1 MSSCTDLLLLNEKRL
16 FKDIRASLS
25 GGAKET
31 RNVLEIRD
39 NVLYVWNA
47 DKCCVLTLN
56 VAAARGK
63 LGEDVPYQLGL
74 RLLVEEEK
82 AKPAAPSLINNPET
96 MDTVQNTADLTP
108 LTWVPSLNPCPRFS
122 HQPPSTSLQPTDPPI
137 FEVANVLRNETATQL
152 ALWGNLGIALME
164 LPKRW
169 GKDTVYEGGKEVIL
183 CTNHNFGDFGAST
196 EIRRVRWHPGSTND
210 SHLLVLTSEN
220 SFRLYECEV
229 GNAPRLIKCWKV
241 GRAPS
246 GSPSKIPDF
255 TSLGETA
262 VDFDFAT
269 PTLKKPEMFADKNLD
284 EVKDIIDWNHIEW
297 PILVLRGN
305 GEVLIVCGNV
315 SLENYETPAVLGSL
329 SMYPPTDDNYGI
341 DSCSIMCLQT
351 TPPIVVIAMCTGKI
365 YHAILLRETLDD
377 DADNDDRKTWSQYG
391 SNYSLHTPD
400 DALYVYECVELELG
414 LLFTDDDKK
423 YNCPIHLHCDKGNKS
438 RYFCSHNAG
447 IHMISLPMVSQL
459 EEFIHGKYIYHYNG
473 EDHLPSMSN
482 QSTLQYLFSTRTKH
496 TDVEEATP
504 ILGFGLLQEPCVL
517 VALLHTGVVVD
528 LSVIDLYYLPRIEQL
543 EPIISITK
551 KVNKES
557 FDTYIKKL
565 LRREVSQPITKIG
578 SRPMSLS
585 ESLELLYH
593 ATNIFRTQH
602 FVRHDKVREEIS
614 KKVRALKALKIHLLK
629 ELDTL
634 METKKELRQTAER
647 LAERYE
653 DINDK
658 QKELARRAEE
668 VLRLVNYKEP
678 LMTAV
683 ERAEAEELKK
693 MDMKIHDMKIRLEQL
708 KKKSTQQTVQQNGE
722 CNGKRK
728 EIVIT
733 ASQEETIK
741 ENLGQMYVD
750 LIVQ

>member
-1 MSSCTDLLLLNEKRL
+1 MSSCTDLLRLNEKGL
-16 FKDIRASLS
+16 FKDIKENLTS
-25 GGAKET
+25 GAKET
-31 RNVLEIRD
+31 RNILEIRD
-39 NVLYVWNA
+39 NVLYVWNG

-56 VAAARGK
+56 VAVTRGK
-63 LGEDVPYQLGL
+63 LGEDVPYQ
-74 RLLVEEEK
+74 
-82 AKPAAPSLINNPET
+82 T
-96 MDTVQNTADLTP
+96 
-108 LTWVPSLNPCPRFS
+108 
-122 HQPPSTSLQPTDPPI
+122 LQPTDPPI
-137 FEVANVLRNETATQL
+137 FEVTNVLINETATQL
-152 ALWGNLGIALME
+152 ALWGKLGIALME

-169 GKDTVYEGGKEVIL
+169 GKDAVYEGGKEEIL
-183 CTNHNFGDFGAST
+183 CTNYNFGDFEATT
-196 EIRRVRWHPGSTND
+196 EIQRARWHPGSTND

-220 SFRLYECEV
+220 SFRLYECEL
-229 GNAPRLIKCWKV
+229 GNAPRLVKCWKV
-241 GRAPS
+241 GRVPS
-246 GSPSKIPDF
+246 SSPSKIPDF

-269 PTLKKPEMFADKNLD
+269 PTLRKPEMFTDKSPD
-284 EVKDIIDWNHIEW
+284 KIKETVDWNQIEW

-305 GEVLIVCGNV
+305 GEVLIVRGNV
-315 SLENYETPAVLGSL
+315 LLENYENPVVLGSL
-329 SMYPPTDDNYGI
+329 SMYPSTDDNYGI

-351 TPPIVVIAMCTGKI
+351 TPPIVIIAMCTGKI
-365 YHAILLRETLDD
+365 YHAILLREILDND
-377 DADNDDRKTWSQYG
+377 DDDRKTWSQYG

-414 LLFTDDDKK
+414 LLFTDEDKK

-447 IHMISLPMVSQL
+447 IHMVSLPMVSQL
-459 EEFIHGKYIYHYNG
+459 EEFIYDNDGNY
-473 EDHLPSMSN
+473 LPSLLN
-482 QSTLQYLFSTRTKH
+482 QSILQYLFSTRTKH
-496 TDVEEATP
+496 TNVDEATP

-517 VALLHTGVVVD
+517 IALLHTGVVID

-543 EPIISITK
+543 EPITNTMK
-551 KVNKES
+551 RVNKEP
-557 FDTYIKKL
+557 FDVYIKKL

-578 SRPMSLS
+578 SHSMSLS

-614 KKVRALKALKIHLLK
+614 KKVRALKALKSHLLK

-678 LMTAV
+678 SMTSF

-693 MDMKIHDMKIRLEQL
+693 MDIKIHDMQIRLEQL
-708 KKKSTQQTVQQNGE
+708 KKKSAQQTVHANGIE
-722 CNGKRK
+722 SNEKRK
-728 EIVIT
+728 EIVFT
-733 ASQEETIK
+733 RNQEEAAK
-741 ENLGQMYVD
+741 ENLHQMAKNIKNLVD
-750 LIVQ
+750 HVKQIKAEISLSYISKQ

>member
-1 MSSCTDLLLLNEKRL
+1 MSSCTDLLRLNEKGL
-16 FKDIRASLS
+16 FKDIKASLS
-25 GGAKET
+25 SSAKET
-31 RNVLEIRD
+31 RNILEIRD

-56 VAAARGK
+56 VAATRGK
-63 LGEDVPYQLGL
+63 ISEDVPYQTL
-74 RLLVEEEK
+74 R
-82 AKPAAPSLINNPET
+82 
-96 MDTVQNTADLTP
+96 
-108 LTWVPSLNPCPRFS
+108 
-122 HQPPSTSLQPTDPPI
+122 PTDPPI
-137 FEVANVLRNETATQL
+137 FEVTNVLINETATQL
-152 ALWGNLGIALME
+152 ALWGRLGIAIME

-169 GKDTVYEGGKEVIL
+169 GKDAVYEGGKKEIL
-183 CTNHNFGDFGAST
+183 CMNHNFGDFGVTT
-196 EIRRVRWHPGSTND
+196 EIQRTRWHPGSTND

-220 SFRLYECEV
+220 SFRLYECDL
-229 GNAPRLIKCWKV
+229 GDAPRLVKCWKV

-246 GSPSKIPDF
+246 SSPSKIPDF

-269 PTLKKPEMFADKNLD
+269 PTLRKPEMFVNKNTD
-284 EVKDIIDWNHIEW
+284 EIKETIDWNQIEW

-305 GEVLIVCGNV
+305 GEVLIVRGNV
-315 SLENYETPAVLGSL
+315 LLENCENPVVLGSL
-329 SMYPPTDDNYGI
+329 SMYPSTDDNYGI

-351 TPPIVVIAMCTGKI
+351 TPPIVVVAMCTGKI
-365 YHAILLRETLDD
+365 YHAILLREILDD
-377 DADNDDRKTWSQYG
+377 DDDDRKTWSQYG

-423 YNCPIHLHCDKGNKS
+423 YNCPIHLHYDKGNKS

-447 IHMISLPMVSQL
+447 IHMVSLPMVSQL
-459 EEFIHGKYIYHYNG
+459 EELIYDNSGNY
-473 EDHLPSMSN
+473 LPSLLN
-482 QSTLQYLFSTRTKH
+482 QSVLQYLFSTRTKH
-496 TDVEEATP
+496 TNISETTP

-517 VALLHTGVVVD
+517 IALLHTGVVID

-543 EPIISITK
+543 EPVMNTAK
-551 KVNKES
+551 KVNKEP
-557 FDTYIKKL
+557 FDIYIKKL
-565 LRREVSQPITKIG
+565 LRRDVSQPITKIG
-578 SRPMSLS
+578 SRSMSLS

-614 KKVRALKALKIHLLK
+614 KKVRALKALKSHLLK

-678 LMTAV
+678 LMTSI

-693 MDMKIHDMKIRLEQL
+693 MDMKIHDMQIRLEQL
-708 KKKSTQQTVQQNGE
+708 KKKSAQQTVHTNGTE
-722 CNGKRK
+722 FNEKRK
-728 EIVIT
+728 EIVFT
-733 ASQEETIK
+733 HNQEKAAK
-741 ENLGQMYVD
+741 ENLCHMAKNIKNLVD
-750 LIVQ
+750 QVKQIKAEISLSYISKQ

>member
-1 MSSCTDLLLLNEKRL
+1 MSSCTDLLRLNEKGL
-16 FKDIRASLS
+16 FKDIKASLS
-25 GGAKET
+25 SGAKET
-31 RNVLEIRD
+31 RNILEIRD

-56 VAAARGK
+56 IAATRGK
-63 LGEDVPYQLGL
+63 VGEDVPYQTL
-74 RLLVEEEK
+74 R
-82 AKPAAPSLINNPET
+82 
-96 MDTVQNTADLTP
+96 
-108 LTWVPSLNPCPRFS
+108 
-122 HQPPSTSLQPTDPPI
+122 PTDPPI
-137 FEVANVLRNETATQL
+137 FEVTNVLINETATQL
-152 ALWGNLGIALME
+152 ALWGKLGIALVE

-169 GKDTVYEGGKEVIL
+169 GKDAVYEGGKKEIL
-183 CTNHNFGDFGAST
+183 CTNHNFGDFGATT
-196 EIRRVRWHPGSTND
+196 EIQRVRWHPGSTND

-220 SFRLYECEV
+220 SFRLYECDL
-229 GNAPRLIKCWKV
+229 GDAPRLVKCWKV

-246 GSPSKIPDF
+246 SSPSKIPDF

-269 PTLKKPEMFADKNLD
+269 PTLRKPEMFVNTIEIKEA
-284 EVKDIIDWNHIEW
+284 IDWNQIEW

-305 GEVLIVCGNV
+305 GEVLIVRGNV
-315 SLENYETPAVLGSL
+315 LLESCENPVVLGSL
-329 SMYPPTDDNYGI
+329 SMYPSTDDNYGI

-365 YHAILLRETLDD
+365 YHAILLREILDD
-377 DADNDDRKTWSQYG
+377 DDDDRKTWSQYG

-447 IHMISLPMVSQL
+447 IHMVSLPMVSQL
-459 EEFIHGKYIYHYNG
+459 EELIHGNKNNSGNY
-473 EDHLPSMSN
+473 LPSLLN
-482 QSTLQYLFSTRTKH
+482 QSVLQYLFSTRTKH
-496 TDVEEATP
+496 TNVDEATP

-517 VALLHTGVVVD
+517 IALLHTGVVID

-543 EPIISITK
+543 EPVMNTAK
-551 KVNKES
+551 KVNKEP
-557 FDTYIKKL
+557 FDVYIKKL
-565 LRREVSQPITKIG
+565 LRRDVSQPITKIG
-578 SRPMSLS
+578 SRSMSLN

-602 FVRHDKVREEIS
+602 FVGHDKVREEIG
-614 KKVRALKALKIHLLK
+614 KKVRTLKALKSHLLK

-678 LMTAV
+678 SMTSI

-693 MDMKIHDMKIRLEQL
+693 MDTKIHDMQIRLEQL
-708 KKKSTQQTVQQNGE
+708 KKKSAQQTVQTNGTE
-722 CNGKRK
+722 FNEKRK
-728 EIVIT
+728 EIVFT
-733 ASQEETIK
+733 HNQEEVAK
-741 ENLGQMYVD
+741 ENLRHMAKNIKNLVD
-750 LIVQ
+750 QVKQIKAEISLSYISKQ

>member
-1 MSSCTDLLLLNEKRL
+1 M
-16 FKDIRASLS
+16 SLS
-25 GGAKET
+25 RSAKET
-31 RNVLEIRD
+31 RNILEIRD

-56 VAAARGK
+56 VAATRGK
-63 LGEDVPYQLGL
+63 LDEDIPYQTL
-74 RLLVEEEK
+74 R
-82 AKPAAPSLINNPET
+82 
-96 MDTVQNTADLTP
+96 
-108 LTWVPSLNPCPRFS
+108 
-122 HQPPSTSLQPTDPPI
+122 PTDPPI
-137 FEVANVLRNETATQL
+137 FEVTNVLINETATQL
-152 ALWGNLGIALME
+152 ALWGKLGIALME

-169 GKDTVYEGGKEVIL
+169 GKDAVYEGGKEEIL
-183 CTNHNFGDFGAST
+183 CTNHNFGDFGATT
-196 EIRRVRWHPGSTND
+196 EIQRVRWHPGSTND
-210 SHLLVLTSEN
+210 SHLLILTSEN
-220 SFRLYECEV
+220 SFCLYECEL
-229 GNAPRLIKCWKV
+229 GGAPRLVKCWKV

-246 GSPSKIPDF
+246 SSPSKIPDF

-269 PTLKKPEMFADKNLD
+269 PTLRKPELFANKNTN
-284 EVKDIIDWNHIEW
+284 EIKEAVDWNQIEW

-305 GEVLIVCGNV
+305 GEVLIVRGNFL
-315 SLENYETPAVLGSL
+315 LENYENPVVLGSL
-329 SMYPPTDDNYGI
+329 SMYPSTDDNYGI

-365 YHAILLRETLDD
+365 YHAILLREISDD
-377 DADNDDRKTWSQYG
+377 DDDDRKTWSQYG

-447 IHMISLPMVSQL
+447 IHMVSLPMVSQL
-459 EEFIHGKYIYHYNG
+459 EELIHDNSGNY
-473 EDHLPSMSN
+473 LPSLLN
-482 QSTLQYLFSTRTKH
+482 QSVLQYLFSTRTKH
-496 TDVEEATP
+496 TNVDEATP

-517 VALLHTGVVVD
+517 VALLHTGVVID

-543 EPIISITK
+543 EPVMNLTK
-551 KVNKES
+551 KVNKEP
-557 FDTYIKKL
+557 FDVYIKKL
-565 LRREVSQPITKIG
+565 LRRETSQPITKIG
-578 SRPMSLS
+578 SRSMSLS

-614 KKVRALKALKIHLLK
+614 KKVRALKALKSHLLK

-634 METKKELRQTAER
+634 TETKKELRQTAEL

-678 LMTAV
+678 SMTSV

-693 MDMKIHDMKIRLEQL
+693 MDVKIHDMKIRLEQL
-708 KKKSTQQTVQQNGE
+708 KKKSAQQTAHTNGTE
-722 CNGKRK
+722 VNGKTK
-728 EIVIT
+728 EIVFT
-733 ASQEETIK
+733 HNQEEAVKETLCQMAKNIK
-741 ENLGQMYVD
+741 NLVD
-750 LIVQ
+750 QAKQIRAEISLSYISKQ

>member
-1 MSSCTDLLLLNEKRL
+1 MSSCTDLLRLNEKGL
-16 FKDIRASLS
+16 FKDIKASLS
-25 GGAKET
+25 SGAKET
-31 RNVLEIRD
+31 RNILEIRD

-47 DKCCVLTLN
+47 DKCCVLTFN
-56 VAAARGK
+56 VAATRGK
-63 LGEDVPYQLGL
+63 IGEDVPYQTL
-74 RLLVEEEK
+74 R
-82 AKPAAPSLINNPET
+82 
-96 MDTVQNTADLTP
+96 
-108 LTWVPSLNPCPRFS
+108 
-122 HQPPSTSLQPTDPPI
+122 PTDPPI
-137 FEVANVLRNETATQL
+137 FEVTNVLINETATQL
-152 ALWGNLGIALME
+152 ALWGKLGITIME

-169 GKDTVYEGGKEVIL
+169 GKDAVYEGGKKEIL
-183 CTNHNFGDFGAST
+183 CTNHNFGDFGATT
-196 EIRRVRWHPGSTND
+196 EIQRTRWHPGSTND

-220 SFRLYECEV
+220 SFRLYECDL
-229 GNAPRLIKCWKV
+229 GDAPRLVKCWKV

-246 GSPSKIPDF
+246 NSPSKIPDF

-269 PTLKKPEMFADKNLD
+269 STLRKPEMFVDKNTD
-284 EVKDIIDWNHIEW
+284 EIKETIDWNQIEW

-305 GEVLIVCGNV
+305 GEVLIVRGNV
-315 SLENYETPAVLGSL
+315 LLENCENPVVLGSL
-329 SMYPPTDDNYGI
+329 SMYPSTDDNYGI

-351 TPPIVVIAMCTGKI
+351 TPPIVVVAMCTGKI
-365 YHAILLRETLDD
+365 YHAILLREILDD
-377 DADNDDRKTWSQYG
+377 DDDDRKTWSQYG

-447 IHMISLPMVSQL
+447 IHMVSLPMVSQL
-459 EEFIHGKYIYHYNG
+459 EELIHDNSGNY
-473 EDHLPSMSN
+473 LPSLLN
-482 QSTLQYLFSTRTKH
+482 QSILQYLFSTRTKH
-496 TDVEEATP
+496 TNINEATP

-517 VALLHTGVVVD
+517 IALLHTGVVID

-543 EPIISITK
+543 EPVMNTAK
-551 KVNKES
+551 KVNKEP
-557 FDTYIKKL
+557 FDVYIKKL
-565 LRREVSQPITKIG
+565 LRRDVSQPITKIG
-578 SRPMSLS
+578 SRSMSLS

-614 KKVRALKALKIHLLK
+614 KKVRALKALKSHLLK

-658 QKELARRAEE
+658 QKELAQQ
-668 VLRLVNYKEP
+668 
-678 LMTAV
+678 
-683 ERAEAEELKK
+683 KK
-693 MDMKIHDMKIRLEQL
+693 F
-708 KKKSTQQTVQQNGE
+708 
-722 CNGKRK
+722 
-728 EIVIT
+728 
-733 ASQEETIK
+733 
-741 ENLGQMYVD
+741 
-750 LIVQ
+750 

>member
-1 MSSCTDLLLLNEKRL
+1 MSQRFLRYTISPRVLILPVGRYPENASIAFLIRNPRGTLL
-16 FKDIRASLS
+16 
-25 GGAKET
+25 
-31 RNVLEIRD
+31 
-39 NVLYVWNA
+39 
-47 DKCCVLTLN
+47 
-56 VAAARGK
+56 
-63 LGEDVPYQLGL
+63 
-74 RLLVEEEK
+74 
-82 AKPAAPSLINNPET
+82 
-96 MDTVQNTADLTP
+96 
-108 LTWVPSLNPCPRFS
+108 
-122 HQPPSTSLQPTDPPI
+122 PTDSPI
-137 FEVANVLRNETATQL
+137 FEVTNVLINETATQL
-152 ALWGNLGIALME
+152 ALWGRLGIAIMK

-169 GKDTVYEGGKEVIL
+169 GKDAVYEGGKKEIL
-183 CTNHNFGDFGAST
+183 CMNHNFGDFGATT
-196 EIRRVRWHPGSTND
+196 EIQRTRWHPGSTND

-220 SFRLYECEV
+220 SFRLYECDL
-229 GNAPRLIKCWKV
+229 GDAPRLVKCWKV

-246 GSPSKIPDF
+246 SSPSKIPDF

-269 PTLKKPEMFADKNLD
+269 PTLRKPEMFVDKNTD
-284 EVKDIIDWNHIEW
+284 EIKETIDWNQIEW

-305 GEVLIVCGNV
+305 GEVLIVRGNV
-315 SLENYETPAVLGSL
+315 LLENCENPVVLGSL
-329 SMYPPTDDNYGI
+329 SMYPSTDDNYGI

-351 TPPIVVIAMCTGKI
+351 TPPIVVVAMCTGKI
-365 YHAILLRETLDD
+365 YHAILLREILDD
-377 DADNDDRKTWSQYG
+377 DDDDRKTWSQYG

-447 IHMISLPMVSQL
+447 IHMVSLSMVSQL
-459 EEFIHGKYIYHYNG
+459 EELIHGNG
-473 EDHLPSMSN
+473 NYLPSLLN
-482 QSTLQYLFSTRTKH
+482 QSVLQYLFSTRTKH
-496 TDVEEATP
+496 TNVDEATP

-517 VALLHTGVVVD
+517 IALLHTGVVID

-543 EPIISITK
+543 EPVMNTAK
-551 KVNKES
+551 KVNKEP
-557 FDTYIKKL
+557 FDVYIKKL
-565 LRREVSQPITKIG
+565 LRRDVSQPITKIG
-578 SRPMSLS
+578 SRSMSLS

-614 KKVRALKALKIHLLK
+614 KKVRALKALKSHLLK

-678 LMTAV
+678 LMTSI

-693 MDMKIHDMKIRLEQL
+693 MDMKIHDMQIRLEQL
-708 KKKSTQQTVQQNGE
+708 KKKSAQQTVHTNGTE
-722 CNGKRK
+722 FNEKRK
-728 EIVIT
+728 EIVFT
-733 ASQEETIK
+733 HNQEEAAK
-741 ENLGQMYVD
+741 ENLCHMTKNIKNLVD
-750 LIVQ
+750 QVKQIKAEISLSYISKQ

>member
-1 MSSCTDLLLLNEKRL
+1 MSSCTDLLRLNEKEL
-16 FKDIRASLS
+16 FKDIKASLS
-25 GGAKET
+25 SSAKET
-31 RNVLEIRD
+31 RNILEIRD

-56 VAAARGK
+56 VAATRGK
-63 LGEDVPYQLGL
+63 LGEDVPYQ
-74 RLLVEEEK
+74 
-82 AKPAAPSLINNPET
+82 T
-96 MDTVQNTADLTP
+96 
-108 LTWVPSLNPCPRFS
+108 
-122 HQPPSTSLQPTDPPI
+122 LQPTDPPI
-137 FEVANVLRNETATQL
+137 FEVTNVLINETATQL
-152 ALWGNLGIALME
+152 ALWGKLGIALME

-169 GKDTVYEGGKEVIL
+169 GKDAVYEGGKEEIL
-183 CTNHNFGDFGAST
+183 CTNHNFGDFEATT
-196 EIRRVRWHPGSTND
+196 EIQQARWHPGSTND

-220 SFRLYECEV
+220 SFRLYECEL
-229 GNAPRLIKCWKV
+229 GGAPRLIKCWKV

-246 GSPSKIPDF
+246 SSPSKIPDF

-269 PTLKKPEMFADKNLD
+269 PTLRKPELFAND
-284 EVKDIIDWNHIEW
+284 EMKEVMNWNQIEW

-305 GEVLIVCGNV
+305 GEVLIVRGNV
-315 SLENYETPAVLGSL
+315 LLENYENPVVLGSL
-329 SMYPPTDDNYGI
+329 SMYPSTDDNYGI

-365 YHAILLRETLDD
+365 YHAILLREISDD
-377 DADNDDRKTWSQYG
+377 DDDDRKTWSQYG
-391 SNYSLHTPD
+391 SSYSLHTPD

-447 IHMISLPMVSQL
+447 IHMVSLPMVSQL
-459 EEFIHGKYIYHYNG
+459 EEFIHDNSGNY
-473 EDHLPSMSN
+473 LPSLLN
-482 QSTLQYLFSTRTKH
+482 QSILQYLFSTRTKH
-496 TDVEEATP
+496 TNVDEPTP
-504 ILGFGLLQEPCVL
+504 IFGFGLLQEPCIL
-517 VALLHTGVVVD
+517 VALLHTGVVID

-543 EPIISITK
+543 EPVIDTTK
-551 KVNKES
+551 KVNKEP
-557 FDTYIKKL
+557 FDVYIKKL
-565 LRREVSQPITKIG
+565 LRREISQPITKIG
-578 SRPMSLS
+578 SRSMSLS

-614 KKVRALKALKIHLLK
+614 KKVRALKALKSHLLK
-629 ELDTL
+629 ELDAL
-634 METKKELRQTAER
+634 IETKKELRQTAER

-678 LMTAV
+678 SMTSI

-693 MDMKIHDMKIRLEQL
+693 MDVKIYDMQIRLEQL
-708 KKKSTQQTVQQNGE
+708 KKKSAQQTMHTNGIE
-722 CNGKRK
+722 TNGKKK
-728 EIVIT
+728 EIVFT
-733 ASQEETIK
+733 RSQEEATK
-741 ENLGQMYVD
+741 ENLSQTAKNIKNLVD
-750 LIVQ
+750 QVKQIKAEISLSYISKQ

>member
-1 MSSCTDLLLLNEKRL
+1 M
-16 FKDIRASLS
+16 SLS
-25 GGAKET
+25 RGAKET
-31 RNVLEIRD
+31 RNILEIRD

-56 VAAARGK
+56 VAATRGK
-63 LGEDVPYQLGL
+63 LDEDIPYQTL
-74 RLLVEEEK
+74 R
-82 AKPAAPSLINNPET
+82 
-96 MDTVQNTADLTP
+96 
-108 LTWVPSLNPCPRFS
+108 
-122 HQPPSTSLQPTDPPI
+122 PTDPPI
-137 FEVANVLRNETATQL
+137 FEVTNVLINETATQL
-152 ALWGNLGIALME
+152 ALWGKLGIALME

-169 GKDTVYEGGKEVIL
+169 GKDAVYEGGKEEIL
-183 CTNHNFGDFGAST
+183 CTNHNFGDFGATT
-196 EIRRVRWHPGSTND
+196 EIQRVRWHPGSTND
-210 SHLLVLTSEN
+210 SHLLILTSEN
-220 SFRLYECEV
+220 SFCLYECEL
-229 GNAPRLIKCWKV
+229 GGAPRLVKCWKV

-246 GSPSKIPDF
+246 SSPSKIPDF

-269 PTLKKPEMFADKNLD
+269 PTLRKPELFANKNTN
-284 EVKDIIDWNHIEW
+284 EIKEAVDWNQIEW

-305 GEVLIVCGNV
+305 GEVLIVRGNFL
-315 SLENYETPAVLGSL
+315 LENYENPVVLGSL
-329 SMYPPTDDNYGI
+329 SMYPSTDDNYGI

-365 YHAILLRETLDD
+365 YHAILLREISDD
-377 DADNDDRKTWSQYG
+377 DDDDRKTWSQYG

-447 IHMISLPMVSQL
+447 IHMVSLPMVSQL
-459 EEFIHGKYIYHYNG
+459 EELIHDNSGNY
-473 EDHLPSMSN
+473 LPSLLN
-482 QSTLQYLFSTRTKH
+482 QSVLQYLFSTRTKH
-496 TDVEEATP
+496 TNVDEATP

-517 VALLHTGVVVD
+517 VALLHTGVVID

-543 EPIISITK
+543 EPVMNLTK
-551 KVNKES
+551 KVNKEP
-557 FDTYIKKL
+557 FDVYIKKL
-565 LRREVSQPITKIG
+565 LRRETSQPITKIG
-578 SRPMSLS
+578 SRSMSLS

-614 KKVRALKALKIHLLK
+614 KKVRALKALKSHLLK

-634 METKKELRQTAER
+634 TETKKELRQTAEL

-678 LMTAV
+678 SMTSV

-693 MDMKIHDMKIRLEQL
+693 MDVKIHDMKIRLEQL
-708 KKKSTQQTVQQNGE
+708 KKKSAQQTAHTNGTE
-722 CNGKRK
+722 VNGKTK
-728 EIVIT
+728 EIVFT
-733 ASQEETIK
+733 HNQEEAVKETLCQMAKNIK
-741 ENLGQMYVD
+741 NLVD
-750 LIVQ
+750 QAKQIRAEISLSYISKQ

>member
-1 MSSCTDLLLLNEKRL
+1 MSSCTDLLRLNEKGL
-16 FKDIRASLS
+16 FKDIKASLS
-25 GGAKET
+25 SGAKET
-31 RNVLEIRD
+31 RNILEIRD

-56 VAAARGK
+56 VAATRGK
-63 LGEDVPYQLGL
+63 IGEDVPYQTL
-74 RLLVEEEK
+74 R
-82 AKPAAPSLINNPET
+82 
-96 MDTVQNTADLTP
+96 
-108 LTWVPSLNPCPRFS
+108 
-122 HQPPSTSLQPTDPPI
+122 PTDPPI
-137 FEVANVLRNETATQL
+137 FEVTNVLINETATQL
-152 ALWGNLGIALME
+152 ALWGRLGIAIME

-169 GKDTVYEGGKEVIL
+169 GKDAVYEGGKKEIL
-183 CTNHNFGDFGAST
+183 CTNHNFGDFGATT
-196 EIRRVRWHPGSTND
+196 EIQRTRWHPGSTND

-220 SFRLYECEV
+220 SFRLYECDL
-229 GNAPRLIKCWKV
+229 GDAPRLVKCWKV

-246 GSPSKIPDF
+246 SSPSKIPDF

-269 PTLKKPEMFADKNLD
+269 PTLRKPEMFVDKNTN
-284 EVKDIIDWNHIEW
+284 EIKESIDWNQIEW

-305 GEVLIVCGNV
+305 GEVLIVRGNV
-315 SLENYETPAVLGSL
+315 LLENCENPVVLGSL
-329 SMYPPTDDNYGI
+329 SMYPSTDDNYGI

-351 TPPIVVIAMCTGKI
+351 TPPIVVVAMCTGKI
-365 YHAILLRETLDD
+365 YHAILLREILDD
-377 DADNDDRKTWSQYG
+377 DDDDRKTWSQYG

-447 IHMISLPMVSQL
+447 IHMVSLPMVSQL
-459 EEFIHGKYIYHYNG
+459 EELIHDNSGNY
-473 EDHLPSMSN
+473 LPSLLN
-482 QSTLQYLFSTRTKH
+482 QSVLQYLFSTRTKH
-496 TDVEEATP
+496 TNIDEATP

-517 VALLHTGVVVD
+517 IALLHTGVVID

-543 EPIISITK
+543 EPVMNTAK
-551 KVNKES
+551 KVNKEP
-557 FDTYIKKL
+557 FDVYIKKL
-565 LRREVSQPITKIG
+565 LRRDVSQPITKIG
-578 SRPMSLS
+578 SRSMSLS

-614 KKVRALKALKIHLLK
+614 KKVRALKALKSHLLK

-658 QKELARRAEE
+658 QKELACRAEE

-678 LMTAV
+678 LMTSI

-693 MDMKIHDMKIRLEQL
+693 MDMKIHDMQIRLEQL
-708 KKKSTQQTVQQNGE
+708 KKKSAQQTVHTNGTE
-722 CNGKRK
+722 FNEKRK
-728 EIVIT
+728 EIVFT
-733 ASQEETIK
+733 HNQEKAAK
-741 ENLGQMYVD
+741 ENLCHMAKNIKNLVD
-750 LIVQ
+750 QVKQIKAEISLSYISKQ

>member
-1 MSSCTDLLLLNEKRL
+1 MSSCTDLLRLNEKGL
-16 FKDIRASLS
+16 FKDIKASLS
-25 GGAKET
+25 SGAKET
-31 RNVLEIRD
+31 RNILEIRD

-47 DKCCVLTLN
+47 DRCCVLTLN
-56 VAAARGK
+56 VAATRGK
-63 LGEDVPYQLGL
+63 LGEDIPYQ
-74 RLLVEEEK
+74 
-82 AKPAAPSLINNPET
+82 T
-96 MDTVQNTADLTP
+96 
-108 LTWVPSLNPCPRFS
+108 
-122 HQPPSTSLQPTDPPI
+122 LQPTDPPI
-137 FEVANVLRNETATQL
+137 FEVTNVLINETATQL
-152 ALWGNLGIALME
+152 ALWGKLGIALME

-169 GKDTVYEGGKEVIL
+169 GKDAVYEGGKEEIL
-183 CTNHNFGDFGAST
+183 CTNHNFGDFEATT
-196 EIRRVRWHPGSTND
+196 EIQQARWHPGSTND

-220 SFRLYECEV
+220 SFRLYECEL
-229 GNAPRLIKCWKV
+229 GGAPRLIKCWKV

-246 GSPSKIPDF
+246 SSPSKIPDF

-269 PTLKKPEMFADKNLD
+269 PTLRKPELFAND
-284 EVKDIIDWNHIEW
+284 EIKEVMNWNQIEW

-305 GEVLIVCGNV
+305 GEVLIVRGNV
-315 SLENYETPAVLGSL
+315 LLENYENPVVLGSL
-329 SMYPPTDDNYGI
+329 SMYPSTDDNYGI

-365 YHAILLRETLDD
+365 YHAILLREISDYDD
-377 DADNDDRKTWSQYG
+377 DDRKTWSQYG
-391 SNYSLHTPD
+391 SSYSLHTPD

-447 IHMISLPMVSQL
+447 IHMVSLPMVSQL
-459 EEFIHGKYIYHYNG
+459 DEFIHDNSGNY
-473 EDHLPSMSN
+473 LPSLLN
-482 QSTLQYLFSTRTKH
+482 QSILQYLFSTRTKH
-496 TDVEEATP
+496 TNVDEPTP
-504 ILGFGLLQEPCVL
+504 IFGFGLLQEPCIL
-517 VALLHTGVVVD
+517 VALLHTGVVID

-543 EPIISITK
+543 EPVIDTTK
-551 KVNKES
+551 KVNKEP
-557 FDTYIKKL
+557 FDVYIKKL
-565 LRREVSQPITKIG
+565 LRREISQPITKIG
-578 SRPMSLS
+578 SRLMSLS

-614 KKVRALKALKIHLLK
+614 KKVRALKALKSHLLK
-629 ELDTL
+629 ELDAL
-634 METKKELRQTAER
+634 IETKKELRQTAER

-678 LMTAV
+678 SMTPI

-693 MDMKIHDMKIRLEQL
+693 MDVKIYDMQIRLEQL
-708 KKKSTQQTVQQNGE
+708 KKKSAQQTIHTNGIE
-722 CNGKRK
+722 TNGKKK
-728 EIVIT
+728 EIVFT
-733 ASQEETIK
+733 RSQEEATK
-741 ENLGQMYVD
+741 ENLSQTAKNIKNLVD
-750 LIVQ
+750 QVKQIKAEISLSYISKQ

>member
-1 MSSCTDLLLLNEKRL
+1 MSSCTDLLRLNEKGL
-16 FKDIRASLS
+16 FKDIKASLS
-25 GGAKET
+25 SGAKET
-31 RNVLEIRD
+31 RNIFEIRD

-47 DKCCVLTLN
+47 DKCCVLTFN
-56 VAAARGK
+56 VAATRGK
-63 LGEDVPYQLGL
+63 IGEDVPYQTL
-74 RLLVEEEK
+74 R
-82 AKPAAPSLINNPET
+82 
-96 MDTVQNTADLTP
+96 
-108 LTWVPSLNPCPRFS
+108 
-122 HQPPSTSLQPTDPPI
+122 PTDSPI
-137 FEVANVLRNETATQL
+137 FEVANVLINETATQL
-152 ALWGNLGIALME
+152 TLWGRLGIAIMK

-169 GKDTVYEGGKEVIL
+169 GKDAVYEGGKKEIL
-183 CTNHNFGDFGAST
+183 CMNHNFGDFGATT
-196 EIRRVRWHPGSTND
+196 EIQRTRWHPGSTND

-220 SFRLYECEV
+220 SFRLYECDL
-229 GNAPRLIKCWKV
+229 GDAPRLVKCWKV

-246 GSPSKIPDF
+246 SSPSKIPDF

-269 PTLKKPEMFADKNLD
+269 PTLRKPEMFVDKNTD
-284 EVKDIIDWNHIEW
+284 EIKETIDWNQIEW

-305 GEVLIVCGNV
+305 GEVLIVRGNV
-315 SLENYETPAVLGSL
+315 LLENCENPVVLGSL
-329 SMYPPTDDNYGI
+329 SMYPSTDDNYGI

-351 TPPIVVIAMCTGKI
+351 TPPIVVVAMCTGKI
-365 YHAILLRETLDD
+365 YHAILLREILDD
-377 DADNDDRKTWSQYG
+377 DDDDRKTWSQYG

-447 IHMISLPMVSQL
+447 IHMVSLPMVSQL
-459 EEFIHGKYIYHYNG
+459 EELIHDNSRNY
-473 EDHLPSMSN
+473 LPSLLN
-482 QSTLQYLFSTRTKH
+482 QSVLQYLFSTRTKH
-496 TDVEEATP
+496 TNIDEATP

-517 VALLHTGVVVD
+517 IALLHTGVVID

-543 EPIISITK
+543 EPVMNTAK
-551 KVNKES
+551 KVNKEP
-557 FDTYIKKL
+557 FDVYIKKL
-565 LRREVSQPITKIG
+565 LRRDVSQPITKIG
-578 SRPMSLS
+578 SRSMSLS

-614 KKVRALKALKIHLLK
+614 KKVRALKALKSHLLK

-678 LMTAV
+678 LMTSI

-693 MDMKIHDMKIRLEQL
+693 MDMKIHDMQIRLEQL
-708 KKKSTQQTVQQNGE
+708 KKKSAQQTVHTNGTE
-722 CNGKRK
+722 FNEKRK
-728 EIVIT
+728 EIVFT
-733 ASQEETIK
+733 HNQEEAAK
-741 ENLGQMYVD
+741 ENLCHMTKNIKNLVD
-750 LIVQ
+750 QVKQIKAEISLSYISKQ

>member
-1 MSSCTDLLLLNEKRL
+1 MSSCTDLLRLNEKGL
-16 FKDIRASLS
+16 FKDIKASLS
-25 GGAKET
+25 SGAKET
-31 RNVLEIRD
+31 RNILEIRD

-47 DKCCVLTLN
+47 DKCCVLTFN
-56 VAAARGK
+56 VAATRGK
-63 LGEDVPYQLGL
+63 IGEDVPYQTL
-74 RLLVEEEK
+74 R
-82 AKPAAPSLINNPET
+82 
-96 MDTVQNTADLTP
+96 
-108 LTWVPSLNPCPRFS
+108 
-122 HQPPSTSLQPTDPPI
+122 PTDPPI
-137 FEVANVLRNETATQL
+137 FEVTNVLINETATQL
-152 ALWGNLGIALME
+152 ALWGKLGITIME

-169 GKDTVYEGGKEVIL
+169 GKDAVYEGGKKEIL
-183 CTNHNFGDFGAST
+183 CTNHNFGDFGATT
-196 EIRRVRWHPGSTND
+196 EIQRTRWHPGSTND

-220 SFRLYECEV
+220 SFRLYECDL
-229 GNAPRLIKCWKV
+229 GDAPRLVKCWKV

-246 GSPSKIPDF
+246 NSPSKIPDF

-269 PTLKKPEMFADKNLD
+269 STLRKPEMFVDKNTD
-284 EVKDIIDWNHIEW
+284 EIKETIDWNQIEW

-305 GEVLIVCGNV
+305 GEVLIVRGNV
-315 SLENYETPAVLGSL
+315 LLENCENPVVLGSL
-329 SMYPPTDDNYGI
+329 SMYPSTDDNYGI

-351 TPPIVVIAMCTGKI
+351 TPPIVVVAMCTGKI
-365 YHAILLRETLDD
+365 YHAILLREILDD
-377 DADNDDRKTWSQYG
+377 DDDDRKTWSQYG

-447 IHMISLPMVSQL
+447 IHMVSLPMVSQL
-459 EEFIHGKYIYHYNG
+459 EELIHDNSGNY
-473 EDHLPSMSN
+473 LPSLLN
-482 QSTLQYLFSTRTKH
+482 QSILQYLFSTRTKH
-496 TDVEEATP
+496 TNINEATP

-517 VALLHTGVVVD
+517 IALLHTGVVID

-543 EPIISITK
+543 EPVMNTAK
-551 KVNKES
+551 KVNKEP
-557 FDTYIKKL
+557 FDVYIKKL
-565 LRREVSQPITKIG
+565 LRRDVSQPITKIG
-578 SRPMSLS
+578 SRSMSLS

-614 KKVRALKALKIHLLK
+614 KKVRALKALKSHLLK

-678 LMTAV
+678 LMTSI

-693 MDMKIHDMKIRLEQL
+693 MDMKIHDMQIRLEQL
-708 KKKSTQQTVQQNGE
+708 KKKSAQQTVHINGTE
-722 CNGKRK
+722 VNENRK
-728 EIVIT
+728 EIVFT
-733 ASQEETIK
+733 HNQEEAAK
-741 ENLGQMYVD
+741 ENLSHMYV
-750 LIVQ
+750 

>member
-1 MSSCTDLLLLNEKRL
+1 MSSCTDLLQLNEKRL

-25 GGAKET
+25 CSAKET

-47 DKCCVLTLN
+47 DKCCVLTFN
-56 VAAARGK
+56 VAATRGK
-63 LGEDVPYQLGL
+63 LGEDVPYQ
-74 RLLVEEEK
+74 
-82 AKPAAPSLINNPET
+82 
-96 MDTVQNTADLTP
+96 
-108 LTWVPSLNPCPRFS
+108 
-122 HQPPSTSLQPTDPPI
+122 SLQPTDPPI
-137 FEVANVLRNETATQL
+137 FEVTNVLINETGTQL

-169 GKDTVYEGGKEVIL
+169 GKDAVYEGGKEVIL
-183 CTNHNFGDFGAST
+183 CTNHNFGDFGTTA
-196 EIRRVRWHPGSTND
+196 EIRRTRWHPGSPND

-220 SFRLYECEV
+220 SFRLYECDL
-229 GNAPRLIKCWKV
+229 GGAPRLVNCWKV

-246 GSPSKIPDF
+246 STPSKIPDF
-255 TSLGETA
+255 ASLGEIA

-269 PTLKKPEMFADKNLD
+269 PTLRKPDMFANKSIN
-284 EVKDIIDWNHIEW
+284 EIKDTVNWNQIEW

-305 GEVLIVCGNV
+305 GEVLIVYGNV
-315 SLENYETPAVLGSL
+315 ILENYEDPVVLGSL
-329 SMYPPTDDNYGI
+329 SMYPSTDDNYGI

-365 YHAILLRETLDD
+365 YHAILLREILDD
-377 DADNDDRKTWSQYG
+377 EGDKDDRKTWSQCG
-391 SNYSLHTPD
+391 STYSLHTPD

-414 LLFTDDDKK
+414 LLFTDEDKK
-423 YNCPIHLHCDKGNKS
+423 YNCPIHLHSDKGNKS

-447 IHMISLPMVSQL
+447 IHMVSLPMVSQL
-459 EEFIHGKYIYHYNG
+459 EEFIHDNN
-473 EDHLPSMSN
+473 ENHLLSLSN

-496 TDVEEATP
+496 TSADEATP

-517 VALLHTGVVVD
+517 IALLHTGIVID

-543 EPIISITK
+543 EPIAIITK
-551 KVNKES
+551 KMNKEP
-557 FDTYIKKL
+557 FDMYIKRL
-565 LRREVSQPITKIG
+565 LRRDVSQPITKIG
-578 SRPMSLS
+578 SRSMSLS

-602 FVRHDKVREEIS
+602 FVQHDKVREEIS
-614 KKVRALKALKIHLLK
+614 KKVRAMKALKTHLLK

-634 METKKELRQTAER
+634 METKKELRYTAEH

-668 VLRLVNYKEP
+668 ALRLVNYKEP
-678 LMTAV
+678 SMTAV

-693 MDMKIHDMKIRLEQL
+693 MSIKIHDMQIRLEQL
-708 KKKSTQQTVQQNGE
+708 KKKSVQQIKHTDASESNE
-722 CNGKRK
+722 KRK
-728 EIVIT
+728 EIVFT
-733 ASQEETIK
+733 QSQEKAAKDTLSQMTKNIK
-741 ENLGQMYVD
+741 NLMDQAKQIKAEMNLSYIGKQ
-750 LIVQ
+750 

>member
-1 MSSCTDLLLLNEKRL
+1 MSSCTDLLHLNEKGL
-16 FKDIRASLS
+16 FKDIKASLS
-25 GGAKET
+25 SGTKET
-31 RNVLEIRD
+31 RNILEIRD
-39 NVLYVWNA
+39 NALYVWNA
-47 DKCCVLTLN
+47 DKCCMLTLN
-56 VAAARGK
+56 VAATRGK
-63 LGEDVPYQLGL
+63 IGEDVPYQTL
-74 RLLVEEEK
+74 R
-82 AKPAAPSLINNPET
+82 
-96 MDTVQNTADLTP
+96 
-108 LTWVPSLNPCPRFS
+108 
-122 HQPPSTSLQPTDPPI
+122 PTDPPI
-137 FEVANVLRNETATQL
+137 FEVTNVLINDSATQL
-152 ALWGNLGIALME
+152 ALWGRLGIAIIE

-169 GKDTVYEGGKEVIL
+169 GKDAVYEGGKKEIL
-183 CTNHNFGDFGAST
+183 CMNHNFGDFGATT
-196 EIRRVRWHPGSTND
+196 EIQRTRWHPGSTND
-210 SHLLVLTSEN
+210 SHLLILTSEN
-220 SFRLYECEV
+220 SFRLYECDL
-229 GNAPRLIKCWKV
+229 GDAPRLVKCWKV

-246 GSPSKIPDF
+246 SSPSKIPDF

-269 PTLKKPEMFADKNLD
+269 PTLRKPEMFVDKNID
-284 EVKDIIDWNHIEW
+284 EIKETIDWNQIEW

-305 GEVLIVCGNV
+305 GEVLIVRGNV
-315 SLENYETPAVLGSL
+315 LLENCENPVVLGSL
-329 SMYPPTDDNYGI
+329 SMYPSTDDNYGI

-351 TPPIVVIAMCTGKI
+351 TPPIVVVAMCTGKI
-365 YHAILLRETLDD
+365 YHAILLREILDD
-377 DADNDDRKTWSQYG
+377 DDDDRKTWSQYG

-447 IHMISLPMVSQL
+447 IHMVSLPMVSQL
-459 EEFIHGKYIYHYNG
+459 EELIHDNSGNY
-473 EDHLPSMSN
+473 LPSLLN
-482 QSTLQYLFSTRTKH
+482 QSVLQYLFSTRTKH
-496 TDVEEATP
+496 TNIDEATP

-517 VALLHTGVVVD
+517 IALLHTGIVID

-543 EPIISITK
+543 EPIMNTAK

-557 FDTYIKKL
+557 FDVYIKKL
-565 LRREVSQPITKIG
+565 LRRDVSQPITKIG
-578 SRPMSLS
+578 SRSMSLS

-614 KKVRALKALKIHLLK
+614 KKVRALKALKSHLLK

-678 LMTAV
+678 LMTSI

-693 MDMKIHDMKIRLEQL
+693 MDMKIHDMQIRLEQL
-708 KKKSTQQTVQQNGE
+708 KKKSAQQTVHTNSTE
-722 CNGKRK
+722 FNEKRK
-728 EIVIT
+728 EIVFT
-733 ASQEETIK
+733 HNQEEAAK
-741 ENLGQMYVD
+741 ENLCHMAKNIKNLVD
-750 LIVQ
+750 QVKQIKAEISLSYISKQ

>member
-1 MSSCTDLLLLNEKRL
+1 MSSCTDLLRLNEKGL
-16 FKDIRASLS
+16 FKDVKVSLS
-25 GGAKET
+25 RSAKET
-31 RNVLEIRD
+31 RNILEIRD

-56 VAAARGK
+56 VAATRGK
-63 LGEDVPYQLGL
+63 LDEDIPYQTL
-74 RLLVEEEK
+74 R
-82 AKPAAPSLINNPET
+82 
-96 MDTVQNTADLTP
+96 
-108 LTWVPSLNPCPRFS
+108 
-122 HQPPSTSLQPTDPPI
+122 PTDPPI
-137 FEVANVLRNETATQL
+137 FEVTNVLINETATQL
-152 ALWGNLGIALME
+152 ALWGKLGIALME

-169 GKDTVYEGGKEVIL
+169 GKDAVYEGGKEEIL
-183 CTNHNFGDFGAST
+183 CTNHNFGDFGATT
-196 EIRRVRWHPGSTND
+196 EIQRVRWHPGSTND
-210 SHLLVLTSEN
+210 SHLLILTSEN
-220 SFRLYECEV
+220 SFCLYECEL
-229 GNAPRLIKCWKV
+229 GGAPRLVKCWKV

-246 GSPSKIPDF
+246 SSPSKIPDF

-269 PTLKKPEMFADKNLD
+269 PTLRKPELFANKNTN
-284 EVKDIIDWNHIEW
+284 EIKEAVDWNQIEW

-305 GEVLIVCGNV
+305 GEVLIVRGNFL
-315 SLENYETPAVLGSL
+315 LENYENPVVLGSL
-329 SMYPPTDDNYGI
+329 SMYPSTDDNYGI

-365 YHAILLRETLDD
+365 YHAILLREISDD
-377 DADNDDRKTWSQYG
+377 DDDDRKTWSQYG

-447 IHMISLPMVSQL
+447 IHMVSLPMVSQL
-459 EEFIHGKYIYHYNG
+459 EELIHDNSGNY
-473 EDHLPSMSN
+473 LPSLLN
-482 QSTLQYLFSTRTKH
+482 QSVLQYLFSTRTKH
-496 TDVEEATP
+496 TNVDEATP

-517 VALLHTGVVVD
+517 VALLHTGVVID

-543 EPIISITK
+543 EPVMNLTK
-551 KVNKES
+551 KVNKEP
-557 FDTYIKKL
+557 FDVYIKKL
-565 LRREVSQPITKIG
+565 LRRETSQPITKIG
-578 SRPMSLS
+578 SRSMSLS

-614 KKVRALKALKIHLLK
+614 KKVRALKALKSHLLK

-634 METKKELRQTAER
+634 TETKKELRQTAEL

-678 LMTAV
+678 SMTSV

-693 MDMKIHDMKIRLEQL
+693 MDVKIHDMKIRLEQL
-708 KKKSTQQTVQQNGE
+708 KKKSAQQTAHTNGTE
-722 CNGKRK
+722 VNGKTK
-728 EIVIT
+728 EIVFT
-733 ASQEETIK
+733 HNQEEAVKETLCQMAKNIK
-741 ENLGQMYVD
+741 NLVD
-750 LIVQ
+750 QAKQIRAEISLSYISKQ

>member
-1 MSSCTDLLLLNEKRL
+1 MSSCTDLLCLNEKGL
-16 FKDIRASLS
+16 FKDIKASLS
-25 GGAKET
+25 SGAKET
-31 RNVLEIRD
+31 RNILEIRD

-56 VAAARGK
+56 VAATRGK
-63 LGEDVPYQLGL
+63 LGEDIPYQTL
-74 RLLVEEEK
+74 R
-82 AKPAAPSLINNPET
+82 
-96 MDTVQNTADLTP
+96 
-108 LTWVPSLNPCPRFS
+108 
-122 HQPPSTSLQPTDPPI
+122 PTDPPI
-137 FEVANVLRNETATQL
+137 FEVTNVLINETATQL
-152 ALWGNLGIALME
+152 ALWGKLGIALME

-169 GKDTVYEGGKEVIL
+169 GKDAVYEGGKEEIL
-183 CTNHNFGDFGAST
+183 CTNHNFGDFEATT
-196 EIRRVRWHPGSTND
+196 EIQQARWHPGSTND

-220 SFRLYECEV
+220 SFRLYECEL
-229 GNAPRLIKCWKV
+229 GGAPRLIKCWKV

-246 GSPSKIPDF
+246 SSPSKIPDF

-269 PTLKKPEMFADKNLD
+269 PTLRKPELFAND
-284 EVKDIIDWNHIEW
+284 EIKEVMNWNQIEW

-305 GEVLIVCGNV
+305 GEVLIVRGNV
-315 SLENYETPAVLGSL
+315 LLENYENPVVLGSL
-329 SMYPPTDDNYGI
+329 SMYPSTDDNYGI

-365 YHAILLRETLDD
+365 YHAILLREISDD
-377 DADNDDRKTWSQYG
+377 DGDDRKTWSQYG
-391 SNYSLHTPD
+391 SSYSLHTPD

-447 IHMISLPMVSQL
+447 IHMVSLPMVSQL
-459 EEFIHGKYIYHYNG
+459 EEFIHDNSGNY
-473 EDHLPSMSN
+473 LPSLLN
-482 QSTLQYLFSTRTKH
+482 QSILQYLFSTRTKH
-496 TDVEEATP
+496 TNVDEPTP
-504 ILGFGLLQEPCVL
+504 IFGFGLLQEPCIL
-517 VALLHTGVVVD
+517 VALLHTGVVID

-543 EPIISITK
+543 EPVIDTTK
-551 KVNKES
+551 KVNKEP
-557 FDTYIKKL
+557 FDVYIKKL
-565 LRREVSQPITKIG
+565 LRREISQPITKIG
-578 SRPMSLS
+578 SRSMSLS

-614 KKVRALKALKIHLLK
+614 KKVRALKALKSHLLK
-629 ELDTL
+629 ELDAL

-678 LMTAV
+678 SMTSI

-693 MDMKIHDMKIRLEQL
+693 MDVKIYDMQIRLEQL
-708 KKKSTQQTVQQNGE
+708 KKKSAQQTMHTNGIE
-722 CNGKRK
+722 TNEKKK
-728 EIVIT
+728 EIVFT
-733 ASQEETIK
+733 RSQEEATK
-741 ENLGQMYVD
+741 ENLSQTAKNIKNLVD
-750 LIVQ
+750 QVKQIKAEISLSYISKQ